1 MAGTGPYNDALALL
15 AARLA
20 TISGVPVVRDV
31 RNISPG
37 CILVSAPQI
46 DFFNGQVAH
55 MRVPIMLISSGPGNL
70 DALDQLLTIVGSV
83 ANLNVGATLAVPTS
97 ISIGGTDAPAYE
109 MTINLAAGAS
119 IP

>member
-37 CILVSAPQI
+37 CILISPPELE
-46 DFFNGQVAH
+46 FFNGQVAK
-55 MRVPIMLISSGPGNL
+55 MRVPCTIISSGPGNQ
-70 DALDQLLTIVGSV
+70 DAVDQLLTIVGSV
-83 ANLNVGATLAVPTS
+83 ANLNVCATSAIPTS
-97 ISIGGTDAPAYE
+97 VNIGGTDAPAYE
-109 MTINLAAGAS
+109 MTINLAGGAA

>member
-37 CILVSAPQI
+37 CILISPPELE
-46 DFFNGQVAH
+46 FFNGQVAK
-55 MRVPIMLISSGPGNL
+55 MRVPCTIISSGPGNQ
-70 DALDQLLTIVGSV
+70 DAVDQLLTIVGSV

-97 ISIGGTDAPAYE
+97 VSIGGTDAPAYE
-109 MTINLAAGAS
+109 MTINLAGGAA